1 MIKTALKQSRGFTLI
16 ELLAVIAILGILAGL
31 VLVAT
36 SRVRSQARDTQRK
49 AIVRSISEAQESYYN
64 DNGKYATSWADLSPY
79 LSSDPA
85 TGKIGPCNVRGTDI
99 GAYAWRQGSSYH
111 NASITDYT
119 VQTYYESKR
128 GKRFICSTGGSCQ
141 EM

>member
-1 MIKTALKQSRGFTLI
+1 MIKASPKQSRGFTLI
-16 ELLAVIAILGILAGL
+16 ELLAVIAILGILVGL

-64 DNGKYATSWADLSPY
+64 DNGKYATSWTDLSSY
-79 LSSDPA
+79 LSTDPT
-85 TGKIGPCNVRGTDI
+85 TGKIGPCNVNGNDV
-99 GAYAWRQGSSYH
+99 GADQWRQGSFYH
-111 NASITDYT
+111 DASSTDYT
-119 VQTYYESKR
+119 VQTYYESKQ

-141 EM
+141 ER